1 MTIEATLQSIDG
13 SLISIATSLEV
24 LALGGTVAAPKPTKA
39 RAKAKV
45 KPTPSTKSAKE
56 SAETTDAGADKKT
69 TPSPEKT
76 TTKKADAPKGPK
88 LDDVRTALG
97 ALQKATSSSV
107 ARALLADVGEAPTLS
122 KLPQDMYQAVID
134 AAVAATEEAG

>member
-13 SLISIATSLEV
+13 TLISIATSLE
-24 LALGGTVAAPKPTKA
+24 LIAGAAAAAPKPTKA
-39 RAKAKV
+39 AAKPKV

-56 SAETTDAGADKKT
+56 SAETSDAGEDKKES
-69 TPSPEKT
+69 PSPEKA

-122 KLPQDMYQAVID
+122 KLSQDMYQAVID
-134 AAVAATEEAG
+134 AAAAATEEAG